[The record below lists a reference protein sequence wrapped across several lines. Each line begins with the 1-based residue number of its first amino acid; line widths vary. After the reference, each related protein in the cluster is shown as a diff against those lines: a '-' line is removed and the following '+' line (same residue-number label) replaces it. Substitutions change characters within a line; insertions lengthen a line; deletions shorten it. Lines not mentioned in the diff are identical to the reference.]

1 VTITP
6 NLTSLSFP
14 FTSTAS
20 AEQAGGLL
28 AFNNSKTVLVR
39 FGVSMIS
46 ADKACANAEEE
57 IPSWDWDTVENA
69 SVAKWE
75 DVLERV
81 MVDTSKEDATVVELL
96 YSSVSLSLLTFLT
109 LMIFPLVVSCLTCTG
124 ELDR

>member
-1 VTITP
+1 
-6 NLTSLSFP
+6 
-14 FTSTAS
+14 
-20 AEQAGGLL
+20 
-28 AFNNSKTVLVR
+28 
-39 FGVSMIS
+39 MIS